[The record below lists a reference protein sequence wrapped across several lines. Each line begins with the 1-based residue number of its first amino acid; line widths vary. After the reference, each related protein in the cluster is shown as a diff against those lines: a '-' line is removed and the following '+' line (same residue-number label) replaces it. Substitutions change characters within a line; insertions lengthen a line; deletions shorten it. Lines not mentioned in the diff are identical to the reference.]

1 MSVRKICLIT
11 GSTRGIGKHLAETLS
26 RNGYSV
32 IITGKSDIRTNKGDN
47 IHSVAE
53 NIRENGGDALGLKL
67 DIRDEKMIKEVRE
80 RVISEFGKLD
90 VLINNASALDWK
102 PLEYTSVKKYDL
114 INNINARGSFLMAKE
129 FVPFMEEGSKII
141 THSPPID
148 PLSMKYY
155 LENSGFKNRIAYMVS
170 KLGMSLV
177 ASGLAQELSNRK
189 IASNCIWPM
198 TAIESAAMKDNPLI
212 PDQFNNPKL
221 WRRPEIISDMVL
233 ELLKE
238 PDDFTNQFLLD
249 EVYLREK
256 GYENFEKY
264 QCVPGFEPPKLLD
277 LFSKRE

>member
-1 MSVRKICLIT
+1 
-11 GSTRGIGKHLAETLS
+11 
-26 RNGYSV
+26 
-32 IITGKSDIRTNKGDN
+32 
-47 IHSVAE
+47 
-53 NIRENGGDALGLKL
+53 
-67 DIRDEKMIKEVRE
+67 
-80 RVISEFGKLD
+80 
-90 VLINNASALDWK
+90 
-102 PLEYTSVKKYDL
+102 
-114 INNINARGSFLMAKE
+114 
-129 FVPFMEEGSKII
+129 
-141 THSPPID
+141 
-148 PLSMKYY
+148 MKYY
-155 LENSGFKNRIAYMVS
+155 LENGGFKNRIAYMVS